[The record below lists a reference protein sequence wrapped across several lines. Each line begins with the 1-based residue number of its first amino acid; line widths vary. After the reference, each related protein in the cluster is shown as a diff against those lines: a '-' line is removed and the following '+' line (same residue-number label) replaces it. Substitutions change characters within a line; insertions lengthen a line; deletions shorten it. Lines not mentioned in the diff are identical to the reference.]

1 MYRMPTMQSL
11 SKYIKELQQA
21 MTQSP
26 LCNPHAWVCC
36 MQLVI
41 HRSIHVKLWHVQ
53 VISFNMGSLGFL
65 TNHDFKG
72 MHEDLN
78 EVIFGSKE
86 GLEQCSIDGSVSCC
100 LLVTMSASSCS

>member
-1 MYRMPTMQSL
+1 MPMMQSL
-11 SKYIKELQQA
+11 SEYGKALQQA
-21 MTQSP
+21 MIHFP
-26 LCNPHAWVCC
+26 LCNPHIWDCC
-36 MQLVI
+36 KR
-41 HRSIHVKLWHVQ
+41 HSIHWSIYALLWHVQ

-100 LLVTMSASSCS
+100 LLVTMFVSSCS